1 MGTYIC
7 SKCKIEKDLVEF
19 PKASDR
25 KSGHRSS
32 CKECERIRSK
42 KYHVENKDKIN
53 KHKAEYFQENKERI
67 QEYQTIHRKDRLNKD
82 SIFKTRV
89 NVGKLIQLT
98 FKRCGFKK
106 DSKSK
111 EILGC
116 TYKEFK
122 TYLESKFEPWMNWDN
137 YGLYNGES
145 NYGWD
150 LDHIIPI
157 SSAITEEDVYRLSHY
172 TNFQPLC
179 SFTNRYIKRDKQY
192 EYKT

>member
-1 MGTYIC
+1 MNDLRIIKTKGYI
-7 SKCKIEKDLVEF
+7 
-19 PKASDR
+19 
-25 KSGHRSS
+25 
-32 CKECERIRSK
+32 K
-42 KYHVENKDKIN
+42 KY
-53 KHKAEYFQENKERI
+53 KHEY
-67 QEYQTIHRKDRLNKD
+67 
-82 SIFKTRV
+82 
-89 NVGKLIQLT
+89 
-98 FKRCGFKK
+98 
-106 DSKSK
+106 
-111 EILGC
+111 ILGC
-116 TYKEFK
+116 SIEEFK
-122 TYLESKFEPWMNWDN
+122 KHIELKFEPWMNWDN